1 MMPLMLLISLMF
13 INIISGNVYYIAPDD
28 GYCDSDIPRHHCVNF
43 HYLLN
48 ASKYFADHTQM
59 NFLPGV
65 HHLSTNLSIQ
75 NAHNLSFIGA
85 VANGMHTIIQCATK
99 QLFIKMFN
107 ITKLMVKDVMITG
120 CGKNILSRAYAMP
133 YHYDLHTMQ
142 LYHCS
147 NVTMKNITIASRTIY
162 DSLIIINA
170 MGHSEFYKITGAGI
184 TLVYSN
190 NIIAKKLIGF
200 TAVVL
205 INDFQYICASECP
218 PTNKIIIKLNQTRFD
233 VHVNITNTKL
243 CFQHYITSVYIF
255 MPSYSHNVIQINQ
268 CLCTKLKTK
277 FYRTL
282 TLFEIMDSPNY
293 IGKGNS
299 MVQFKNCYFNDVN
312 YDKRMI
318 IIKPTTS
325 FTTIQIIDSSFMDL
339 SNITI
344 IDSGDIFKKKAI
356 LIKNTSFIS
365 ISSHYSLIRLAN
377 QLFLLEGPVLFK
389 EVKCVRNYPLFDLC
403 SVGIRI
409 TKYVEILNCSAATTF
424 PSYNIYI
431 TLMQPAIVNF
441 TRNKITSFTEPFFDD
456 EKPPCIFQYFSDY
469 NLDFLLNENAE
480 LNFFILFNANQ
491 WVNSLNTSNLI
502 INHCIWLPGSG
513 FNKTLPFDVNRHMIT
528 FVNESFSNVNKS
540 LCYCSDKDQI
550 DCLIDELATIYP
562 GETLNIMLAYPNGYQ
577 FTQLFIDVYDSTMP
591 ANACQLSFL
600 QDANQF
606 VGQTCTQLN
615 FTIMQINDHYQ
626 WCELSFK
633 YPFDS
638 RDGYYIKFYP
648 CPAGFIKLHGKC
660 QCDPILRS
668 LIIDDCDINDQTIKR
683 LGKSWVSAITTNNS
697 YNYHISLNCPF
708 DYCLPYSTYIKLSS
722 TLDLQCQHKR
732 SNLLCGKCSD
742 GLSTVFG
749 SSHCQQ
755 CSNVSLLIVLPIALS
770 GVLLV
775 VLLFFLNLTV
785 ADGTINAFILYV
797 NIVSINSTIFFP
809 THDTIAYAFMSLAN
823 LDMGIRM
830 CFYNGMDDYAKMWL
844 QLLYPFY
851 LIFIAASLIMASRY
865 SIKIQRL
872 TAHRALPVLATL
884 FLLSY
889 TKVLRTVSSV
899 LFSYST
905 ITHLPSGHTT
915 SVWSVDANINILG
928 AKFIVLFI
936 TCLILFLLLIPFNI
950 TLLFTRTLSRFRI
963 VTYFKPLLDV
973 YQAPYKDKLYYWTG
987 LHLVI
992 KAVFFAI
999 SALDDTINL
1008 TISIITLCAMEGFV
1022 GYSSPF
1028 KHRLQNLHEMILLL
1042 NLNTL
1047 FVFSLSGQNVVYIN
1061 IMIALAAVHFNFI
1074 VIYHIINYTLG
1085 ATFKNKAQL
1094 FIIFP
1099 FKMIIKK
1106 LSKEKSKP
1114 ITLYSSEIPEI
1125 TYNYSEYQEPLVEGD
1140 YDI

>member
-1 MMPLMLLISLMF
+1 MFLISLMLMSV
-13 INIISGNVYYIAPDD
+13 INGNVYYIAPDD
-28 GYCDSDIPRHHCVNF
+28 DYCDNDIPHHRCGNF
-43 HYLLN
+43 QNYLLN
-48 ASKYFADHTQM
+48 ASKYFTNHTQI

-75 NAHNLSFIGA
+75 NAYNVSFIGG
-85 VANGMHTIIQCATK
+85 VHNGIYTIIRCTTK
-99 QLFIKMFN
+99 RLFIKMFN
-107 ITKLMVKDVMITG
+107 ITKLTMKDMVITG
-120 CGKNILSRAYAMP
+120 CGKNILSHLYAVP
-133 YHYDLHTMQ
+133 DHYSLYTIQ

-147 NVTMKNITIASRTIY
+147 NVTMKNVIIASRTIY
-162 DSLIIINA
+162 DSLISINT
-170 MGHSEFYKITGAGI
+170 MGHSEFYKITSAGV
-184 TLVYSN
+184 TLVYSDD
-190 NIIAKKLIGF
+190 AFTKKLIGF
-200 TAVVL
+200 TVVVL
-205 INDFQYICASECP
+205 IDDFQYICAAECP
-218 PTNKIIIKLNQTRFD
+218 PTSKIFIKLNQRWFD
-233 VHVNITNTKL
+233 VHVNIINTKL
-243 CFQHYITSVYIF
+243 CFLHYITSVHIL
-255 MPSYSHNVIQINQ
+255 MPSYSNNVIQIDQ
-268 CLCTKLKTK
+268 CICTKVATK
-277 FYRTL
+277 FYATL
-282 TLFEIMDSPNY
+282 ELFEIRDSANY

-299 MVQFKNCYFNDVN
+299 TVQFKNCYFNDVN
-312 YDKRMI
+312 YNERMV
-318 IIKPTTS
+318 IIKTTTS
-325 FTTIQIIDSSFMDL
+325 FTAIQIIDSTFMDL
-339 SNITI
+339 SNVTI
-344 IDSGDIFKKKAI
+344 IDSGDLFEKKAI

-365 ISSHYSLIRLAN
+365 ISSFYSLIRLAN

-389 EVKCVRNYPLFDLC
+389 EVKRIGNHPLFDLC
-403 SVGIRI
+403 RVTIRI
-409 TKYVEILNCSAATTF
+409 TKYVEILNCSAATII
-424 PSYNIYI
+424 PSYNVYI

-441 TRNKITSFTEPFFDD
+441 TRNKIASFTEPFFDD
-456 EKPPCIFQYFSDY
+456 EEPPCVFQFFSDY
-469 NLDFLLNENAE
+469 NLDHDFLLNEKVE
-480 LNFFILFNANQ
+480 LNFSILFNANQ

-513 FNKTLPFDVNRHMIT
+513 FNVTLPFDVNRHMIT
-528 FVNESFSNVNKS
+528 FINENFSNVNKR
-540 LCYCSDKDQI
+540 LCYCSHKDQI
-550 DCLIDELATIYP
+550 DCLIDELGTIYP

-577 FTQLFIDVYDSTMP
+577 PTQLFIDIYDSVMP
-591 ANACQLSFL
+591 ATACKLSFL

-606 VGQTCTQLN
+606 VGQNCTQLN

-648 CPAGFIKLHGKC
+648 CPAGFIKLYGKC

-668 LIIDDCDINDQTIKR
+668 LITDDCDINDQTIKR
-683 LGKSWVSAITTNNS
+683 LANSWISAITTNNS
-697 YNYHISLNCPF
+697 YTYHISLNCPF

-749 SSHCQQ
+749 SSHCRR
-755 CSNVSLLIVLPIALS
+755 CSNISLLIVLPIALS

-797 NIVSINSTIFFP
+797 NIVSINSTILFP
-809 THDTIAYAFMSLAN
+809 THDTIAYAFISLAN
-823 LDMGIRM
+823 LDMGIRT

-851 LIFIAASLIMASRY
+851 LIFIAASLIVASRY
-865 SIKIQRL
+865 SAKMQRL

-915 SVWSVDANINILG
+915 SVWSVDANVDVLG
-928 AKFIVLFI
+928 VKFIVLFI
-936 TCLILFLLLIPFNI
+936 ACLILFLLLIPFNI
-950 TLLFTRTLSRFRI
+950 TLLFTRALSRFRI
-963 VTYFKPLLDV
+963 VCYFKPLLDV

-999 SALDDTINL
+999 SALEDTVNL
-1008 TISIITLCAMEGFV
+1008 TMSIIILCAMEGFV
-1022 GYSSPF
+1022 GYVSPF

-1047 FVFSLSGQNVVYIN
+1047 FVFSLSDQNVTYIN
-1061 IMIALAAVHFNFI
+1061 IMIALAAVHFIFI
-1074 VIYHIINYTLG
+1074 VLYHIFNYTLG
-1085 ATFKNKAQL
+1085 ATFKSKAQL
-1094 FIIFP
+1094 FIMFP
-1099 FKMIIKK
+1099 FMIIKK
-1106 LSKEKSKP
+1106 LSKKKSP
-1114 ITLYSSEIPEI
+1114 QNRLYSSEIPEI
-1125 TYNYSEYQEPLVEGD
+1125 TNSYSEYQEPLVAED
-1140 YDI
+1140 YDK